1 MPRLPD
7 RLGLHAFTFEGKG
20 SIPGWGTKIPQA
32 ARHSMCIYIYICVC
46 VCVCVCDTPLI
57 KISLH
62 LRKVD
67 LYTSSQGS
75 LRRQWVVVDTTG

>member
-32 ARHSMCIYIYICVC
+32 ARHSMCIYIYIYMCVC
-46 VCVCVCDTPLI
+46 VCVCV
-57 KISLH
+57 
-62 LRKVD
+62 
-67 LYTSSQGS
+67 
-75 LRRQWVVVDTTG
+75 